1 MRKRIL
7 SLPLLREGD
16 TSSATHVCFDPDT
29 TQFHLLEMENKNI
42 CVLVMNTGQYVINLP
57 IGKAI
62 DAILENGEFAPKTP
76 M

>member
-16 TSSATHVCFDPDT
+16 TSAATHVCFDPDT

-62 DAILENGEFAPKTP
+62 DAILENGEFAPKIP